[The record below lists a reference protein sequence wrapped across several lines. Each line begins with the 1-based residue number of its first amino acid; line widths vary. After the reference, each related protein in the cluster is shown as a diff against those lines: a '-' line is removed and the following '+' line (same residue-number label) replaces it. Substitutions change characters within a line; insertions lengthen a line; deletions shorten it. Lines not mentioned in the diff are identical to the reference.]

1 MSGIYKITNPKGRV
15 YVGQAIDI
23 EKRLRDY
30 QKAKCS
36 SQRRLYNSFVKYGTD
51 SHIFEVVEQ
60 CNVELLNERE
70 RYWQEYYDVLSRQ
83 GLNCK
88 LTTTADKSGVHCEET
103 KKRQSKAN
111 IGKIISEEI
120 RLKIKN
126 TLKGRIP
133 VNKGTKGLY
142 TQTEESN
149 TKRSISGKQSSTI
162 SKKIIQ
168 YTKKGHPIKEWSS
181 AREAGLHFSKYS
193 GSAIIECCKGKRK
206 SIYGFIF
213 KYKTEVE

>member
-1 MSGIYKITNPKGRV
+1 MSGVYKITSPQGRV
-15 YVGQAIDI
+15 YVGQAVNI

-30 QKAKCS
+30 QKLKCK
-36 SQRRLYNSFVKYGTD
+36 SQTRLHNSLVKYGTIN
-51 SHIFEVVEQ
+51 HTFEVIEE
-60 CNVELLNERE
+60 CSIDLLNERE
-70 RYWQEYYDVLSRQ
+70 RYWQECYDVLSRQ

-88 LTTTADKSGVHCEET
+88 LTNTFDKSGVHSEET
-103 KKRQSKAN
+103 KKRQSEAN
-111 IGKIISEEI
+111 LGKIISEEV

-126 TLKGRIP
+126 TLQGRP
-133 VNKGTKGLY
+133 PANKGTKGLY

-149 TKRSISGKQSSTI
+149 IKRSISGKQSSTV

-168 YTKKGHPIKEWSS
+168 YTKQGHPVKEWDS
-181 AREAGLHFSKYS
+181 AREAGLFFSKYA

-213 KYKTEVE
+213 KYKTEIE